1 MREVRH
7 VSTSEQLVRKRNDE
21 TKQRNG
27 ILGSKRKLV
36 KGAVPQTVEAAD
48 IPLDA

>member
-21 TKQRNG
+21 TKRNG